1 MKTVLCKA
9 LIIAALC
16 SYTSIAEA
24 RSWKAHISG
33 PFDGMT
39 YASMSM
45 VQNDF
50 ELTFS
55 CNNHDGPK
63 YRLKVELGSS
73 NLPALPLY
81 GQDEPARLSFL
92 FTLREGV
99 LVREVWK
106 AKWFNNGRGT
116 ETWIGEIGTG
126 AGRLNALSRA
136 VKLDLIDQKG
146 KLISSFGTKG
156 TSAAVAK
163 LRKACRYK
171 R

>member
-1 MKTVLCKA
+1 MKISLYKA
-9 LIIAALC
+9 LIVTILF
-16 SYTSIAEA
+16 SYTNIAEA
-24 RSWKAHISG
+24 KSWKANISG

-39 YASMSM
+39 YGNMSI
-45 VQNDF
+45 VQNEF

-73 NLPALPLY
+73 NLPTLPLY

-92 FTLREGV
+92 FTLHEGV
-99 LVREVWK
+99 LVRELWK

-156 TSAAVAK
+156 TSAAIAK
-163 LRKACRYK
+163 LRQACHYK